1 MKMEP
6 KSVTA
11 NPDYFRL
18 ELWFQP
24 ASKNNMKAVVK
35 TDKSLE
41 IPSNSWSLGL
51 IHCYIKAPLNIFGR
65 AKGL

>member
-1 MKMEP
+1 MEP

-11 NPDYFRL
+11 NPDNFRL
-18 ELWFQP
+18 EFWSHP
-24 ASKNNMKAVVK
+24 VSKNNMKAVVK

-41 IPSNSWSLGL
+41 IPNYSWSPVL
-51 IHCYIKAPLNIFGR
+51 IHCFIKAPLNISGR